1 MNNKGIWI
9 VIEGIDGAGK
19 TSAIATIEDVF
30 KQVQLKTKNYREPG
44 GTALGERVRD
54 ILKADNIEML
64 PIAEVLLFYAARVQ
78 LLEECILPNLNQG
91 IHVIL
96 DRHELST
103 YAYQAG
109 GRGLDIEVIQQ
120 ISNSCMPKRKP
131 DLTFFLSL
139 DPKVALERVI
149 NRGDLDHYESQ
160 PLTFYQRIALSYERF
175 AADYPN
181 VVCIDANQSLIEV
194 QQDIR
199 SELENFL
206 AAKFS

>member
-44 GTALGERVRD
+44 GTPLGERVRD

-78 LLEECILPNLNQG
+78 LLEEFILPNLNQG
-91 IHVIL
+91 INVIL

-131 DLTFFLSL
+131 DLTFFLAL

-160 PLTFYQRIALSYERF
+160 PLAFYQRIALSYERF

-199 SELENFL
+199 SELENFF
-206 AAKFS
+206 AAKLS

>member
-1 MNNKGIWI
+1 MNDKGIWI

-19 TSAIATIEDVF
+19 TSAIATIDDVF
-30 KQVQLKTKNYREPG
+30 KQVQLKTKTYREPG

-54 ILKADNIEML
+54 ILKTDNIEIL

-78 LLEECILPNLNQG
+78 LLEECIFPNLNQG

-103 YAYQAG
+103 FAYQAG
-109 GRGLDIEVIQQ
+109 GRGLDFEVIGK
-120 ISNSCMPKRKP
+120 ISNSCMPKHKP
-131 DLTFFLSL
+131 DLTFFLAL

-149 NRGDLDHYESQ
+149 NRGNLDHFESQ
-160 PLTFYQRIALSYERF
+160 PLAFYQRIALSYERF

-181 VVCIDANQSLIEV
+181 VIYIDANQSFKEV

>member
-19 TSAIATIEDVF
+19 TSAIATIEEVF

-131 DLTFFLSL
+131 DLTFFLAL

-160 PLTFYQRIALSYERF
+160 PLAFYQRIALSYERF

>member
-19 TSAIATIEDVF
+19 TSAIATIEEVF
-30 KQVQLKTKNYREPG
+30 KQIQLKTKNYREPG
-44 GTALGERVRD
+44 GTGLGERVRH

-131 DLTFFLSL
+131 DLTFFLAL

-160 PLTFYQRIALSYERF
+160 PLAFYQRIALSYERF

>member
-19 TSAIATIEDVF
+19 TSAIATIEEVF
-30 KQVQLKTKNYREPG
+30 KQVQLKTKHYREPG
-44 GTALGERVRD
+44 GTGLGERVRH

-78 LLEECILPNLNQG
+78 LLEEFILPNLNQG
-91 IHVIL
+91 INVIL

-131 DLTFFLSL
+131 DLTFFLAL

-160 PLTFYQRIALSYERF
+160 PLAFYQRIALSYERF
-175 AADYPN
+175 SADYPN
-181 VVCIDANQSLIEV
+181 VVCIDANQPLIEV

>member
-1 MNNKGIWI
+1 MNDKGIWI

-19 TSAIATIEDVF
+19 TSAIATIGDVF
-30 KQVQLKTKNYREPG
+30 KQVQLKTKTYREPG
-44 GTALGERVRD
+44 GTALGERIRD

-103 YAYQAG
+103 FAYQAG
-109 GRGLDIEVIQQ
+109 GRGLDFEVIEQ
-120 ISNSCMPKRKP
+120 ISNSCMPKRRP
-131 DLTFFLSL
+131 DLTFFLAL
-139 DPKVALERVI
+139 DPKVALQRVI
-149 NRGDLDHYESQ
+149 NRGNLDHYESQ
-160 PLTFYQRIALSYERF
+160 PLAFYQRIALSYERF

-181 VVCIDANQSLIEV
+181 VVCIDANQSFTEV

>member
-78 LLEECILPNLNQG
+78 LLEEFILPNLNQG
-91 IHVIL
+91 INVIL

-131 DLTFFLSL
+131 DLTFFLAL

-160 PLTFYQRIALSYERF
+160 PLAFYQRIALSYERF

-199 SELENFL
+199 SELENFF
-206 AAKFS
+206 AAKLS

>member
-30 KQVQLKTKNYREPG
+30 KQVQLKTRNYREPG

-139 DPKVALERVI
+139 DPKVALKRVI
-149 NRGDLDHYESQ
+149 NRGELDHYESQ
-160 PLTFYQRIALSYERF
+160 PLAFYQRIALSYERF
-175 AADYPN
+175 ADDYPN

>member
-1 MNNKGIWI
+1 MGEQGIW
-9 VIEGIDGAGK
+9 VAVEGIDGAGK
-19 TSAIATIEDVF
+19 TSAIQTIQQVF
-30 KQVQLKTKNYREPG
+30 TDFRMKTCIYREPG
-44 GTALGERVRD
+44 GTALGERIRS
-54 ILKADNIEML
+54 ILKSDDLNL
-64 PIAEVLLFYAARVQ
+64 SPISEVLLLYAARVQ
-78 LLEECILPNLNQG
+78 LLEENLFPALTSG
-91 IHVIL
+91 VHVIL

-139 DPKVALERVI
+139 DPKVALKRVI
-149 NRGDLDHYESQ
+149 NRGELDHYESQ
-160 PLTFYQRIALSYERF
+160 PLAFYQRIALSYERF